1 MTIRGGCLCGEVT
14 YEVTGNFLSAMNCHC
29 SRCRR
34 AHGAAFASYGEVKP
48 GQFRW
53 LTGESN
59 VSTYGEGKG
68 AYCFCSRCGSNLAA
82 TWEGEVLEVALGTLK
97 DDPGITPGYHQHVE
111 SKAVWHDILDDKK
124 QFGQGY
130 LEPTD
135 ENA

>member
-1 MTIRGGCLCGEVT
+1 MTIQGGCLCGEVT
-14 YEVTGNFLSAMNCHC
+14 YEVTGIFLSAMNCHC

-48 GQFRW
+48 EQFRW
-53 LTGESN
+53 LTGES
-59 VSTYGEGKG
+59 
-68 AYCFCSRCGSNLAA
+68 CGSTLAA
-82 TWEGEVLEVALGTLK
+82 TWEGEVLEVALGTLE
-97 DDPGITPGYHQHVE
+97 DDPGISPEYHQHVD

-130 LEPTD
+130 SEPTD